1 MIMNKITST
10 CLLAAVLVLGGLVPL
25 RAQTSPQDQQK
36 AMEAYM
42 KAGAVTENHAFL
54 KRFAGSWQ
62 AETTMWAFPGQPPT
76 TSQNPF
82 EGKMILGGRFVS
94 LSYNGT
100 MMGQPFEGFQIIG
113 YDNLQKKF
121 ITLWIDNSS
130 TAFFLLAGPREA
142 DKEVIN
148 QKGELPD
155 PTTGGMSKVRAVV
168 TFSGPDSYVFEQF
181 MGLPDGKEFK
191 SMEMRCTR
199 KK

>member
-1 MIMNKITST
+1 MKRATSG
-10 CLLAAVLVLGGLVPL
+10 LLLIAMVLGLAALTPL
-25 RAQTSPQDQQK
+25 RAQTKPQDQQK

-62 AETTMWAFPGQPPT
+62 AETTMWAFPGQPPS

-100 MMGQPFEGFQIIG
+100 MMGQPFEGFQITG

-121 ITLWIDNSS
+121 ITLWIDNAS

-142 DKEVIN
+142 DKDVIN
-148 QKGELPD
+148 QTGDWQD
-155 PTTGGMSKVRAVV
+155 PMTGGTSKVRAVV
-168 TFSGPDSYVFEQF
+168 TFSGPDSYVFAQF
-181 MGLPDGKEFK
+181 MTLPDGQEFK

>member
-1 MIMNKITST
+1 
-10 CLLAAVLVLGGLVPL
+10 LLSAPL
-25 RAQTSPQDQQK
+25 SAQTSPQDQQK

-62 AETTMWAFPGQPPT
+62 AETAMWAFPGQPPT
-76 TSQNPF
+76 ASQNTF

-94 LSYNGT
+94 LAYKGM
-100 MMGQPFEGFQIIG
+100 MMGQPFEGFQITG

-121 ITLWIDNSS
+121 ITLWIDDSS
-130 TAFFLLAGPREA
+130 TAFFLLAGPKEA
-142 DKEVIN
+142 GKDVIN
-148 QKGELPD
+148 QKGEWQD
-155 PTTGGMSKVRAVV
+155 PMTGGMSKVRAVV
-168 TFSGPDSYVFEQF
+168 TFTGPDSYVFAQF